1 MPSLARRLTILLQV
15 QELLVLG
22 REVVEEKPLVEEER
36 SVALPWA
43 LTRM

>member
-1 MPSLARRLTILLQV
+1 MPSLARRLTIL
-15 QELLVLG
+15 LLVLG